1 MVTRMRRQAYKPKAH
16 ETFLAK
22 YAYTSNGPNPSVEM
36 IIKAIRKKKNLQRTT
51 RGSMSQQQSNIQIEA
66 IKCKGNQNDGHP
78 SYDHGLKFNTFLA
91 DPH

>member
-1 MVTRMRRQAYKPKAH
+1 MRRQTYKSKAH
-16 ETFLAK
+16 ETFIAK
-22 YAYTSNGPNPSVEM
+22 HAYTPKGSNSGVEM